1 MTKKEIKIIQEREAE
16 LYHHVQFAT
25 VLYNDDDCERVKNA
39 RSRWYEVYSLMEDLG
54 IESDNGL
61 KKHIEAVELIIE
73 YNERKRAI
81 SG

>member
-1 MTKKEIKIIQEREAE
+1 MTKKEIKIIQKREAE
-16 LYHHVQFAT
+16 LYHHVQFVT
-25 VLYNDDDCERVKNA
+25 SLYNDDDCEQAKNA

-54 IESDNGL
+54 IESDSEL
-61 KKHIEAVELIIE
+61 KKHIEAVELIIG